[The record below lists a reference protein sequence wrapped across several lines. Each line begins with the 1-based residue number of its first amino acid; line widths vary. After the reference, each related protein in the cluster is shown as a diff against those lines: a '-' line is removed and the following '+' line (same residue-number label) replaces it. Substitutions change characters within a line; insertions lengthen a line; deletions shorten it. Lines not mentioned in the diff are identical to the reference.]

1 MFSEVPSPPTVDS
14 PRIDITPEL
23 ALMDAPVQIR
33 LLHFAP
39 HQRVV
44 LAAQM
49 TDDGGWRWTSRAVFQ
64 ADATGTVDLASQAP
78 LEGSYAGI
86 DPMGMFWSMTPDS
99 RKRGMDYFNQLHPYR
114 TTFTAEVGDGG
125 IATAQLER
133 TFGDSNLITQSVREQ
148 GLVGTLFHPAGASG
162 SPGILVLGGS
172 EGGIP
177 EALAALLAS
186 HGYAAFALAYHGVES
201 LPKTFV
207 EIPLEYFA
215 AAFAWMRRQEQ
226 IESSRLAVVGVSKG
240 GELALLLGATFP
252 VVKAVVGY
260 AASGVVYQG
269 RDMKHKRSSWSW
281 QGRPVPFMP
290 YYYTPGM
297 ALRSAWRVITH
308 TPTPLLPMHAGYLS
322 DQRLVE
328 SASIPV
334 EQIQGPVL
342 LFAGKEDQIWP
353 SATFA
358 EMVTKRLSEHQHPYP
373 DRHICYEHAGHLT
386 FPIPN
391 LPMPL
396 MLARMVGGTPQG
408 NARAAADAWSRM
420 LLFFQEHLA

>member
-177 EALAALLAS
+177 EAGLTFKTTS
-186 HGYAAFALAYHGVES
+186 GVES
-201 LPKTFV
+201 
-207 EIPLEYFA
+207 IPL
-215 AAFAWMRRQEQ
+215 
-226 IESSRLAVVGVSKG
+226 L
-240 GELALLLGATFP
+240 
-252 VVKAVVGY
+252 
-260 AASGVVYQG
+260 
-269 RDMKHKRSSWSW
+269 
-281 QGRPVPFMP
+281 
-290 YYYTPGM
+290 
-297 ALRSAWRVITH
+297 
-308 TPTPLLPMHAGYLS
+308 
-322 DQRLVE
+322 
-328 SASIPV
+328 
-334 EQIQGPVL
+334 
-342 LFAGKEDQIWP
+342 
-353 SATFA
+353 
-358 EMVTKRLSEHQHPYP
+358 
-373 DRHICYEHAGHLT
+373 
-386 FPIPN
+386 
-391 LPMPL
+391 
-396 MLARMVGGTPQG
+396 
-408 NARAAADAWSRM
+408 
-420 LLFFQEHLA
+420 